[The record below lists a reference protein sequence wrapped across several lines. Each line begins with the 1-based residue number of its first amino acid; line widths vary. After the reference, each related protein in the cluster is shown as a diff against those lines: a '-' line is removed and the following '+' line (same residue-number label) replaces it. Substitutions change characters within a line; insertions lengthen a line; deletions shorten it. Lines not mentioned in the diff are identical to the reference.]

1 MLLPLGRSQF
11 VRMQNN
17 LKVARTETVLLLRLV
32 AFLSPKKGSFKGGGG
47 SEGSAVGGWERSW
60 AGLFLC
66 F

>member
-1 MLLPLGRSQF
+1 MLFPLGRSRF

-17 LKVARTETVLLLRLV
+17 LKVARTETVPLLRLV

-47 SEGSAVGGWERSW
+47 SEGSAVGWWERSW